1 MTVASLLSGADR
13 SNARDAALS
22 LLVIG
27 GLWELAVRVFRIK
40 PYLLPPPSTVLR
52 EAWHSAALL
61 WSQTL
66 VTLWEVLAG
75 FAVAVI
81 LGVVLAVLIH
91 FLPVARRTLYPVVVA
106 LQSIPKVGLA
116 PVMVVWLG
124 YGLAS
129 KVTMAALF
137 ALFPVV
143 IATLGGFAG
152 VPANLEEHFH
162 ALNASSWVMFRRLTM
177 PAALPNF
184 VDGCKVAMP
193 MAVIGAIVGEF
204 VGSNDGLGNLI
215 LAATGSSRTPL
226 TFAALLAVTALSLI
240 LFGVIELMGRLV
252 WWRRM

>member
-1 MTVASLLSGADR
+1 MASRLLSRADR
-13 SNARDAALS
+13 ANARDAVLS
-22 LLVIG
+22 LLLLG
-27 GLWELAVRVFRIK
+27 GLWEAAVRGFQVK
-40 PYLLPPPSTVLR
+40 PYLLPAPSVVLV
-52 EAWHSAALL
+52 EAWKSAGLL
-61 WSQTL
+61 WTQTL

-75 FAVAVI
+75 FSLAVI
-81 LGVVLAVLIH
+81 SGVALAALIH
-91 FLPVARRTLYPVVVA
+91 FLPPARRTLYPVVIA
-106 LQSIPKVGLA
+106 LQSVPKVGLA

-152 VPANLEEHFH
+152 VPANLDEHFR
-162 ALNASSWVMFRRLTM
+162 ALNAGPWVVFRRLTM

-193 MAVIGAIVGEF
+193 LAVIGAIVGEF

-215 LAATGSSRTPL
+215 LTATGASRTAL
-226 TFAALLAVTALSLI
+226 TFASLLAVTALSLV
-240 LFGVIELMGRLV
+240 LFGIIEILGRMV

>member
-1 MTVASLLSGADR
+1 MSGRFLSSADR
-13 SNARDAALS
+13 ANARDALAS

-27 GLWELAVRVFRIK
+27 ALWEAGVRAFKVK
-40 PYLLPPPSTVLR
+40 AYLLPPPSAVLG
-52 EAWHSAALL
+52 EAWKSAGLL
-61 WSQTL
+61 RDQTL

-75 FAVAVI
+75 FSLA
-81 LGVVLAVLIH
+81 VLAGVALAALIH
-91 FLPVARRTLYPVVVA
+91 FLPPARRTLYPVVVA
-106 LQSIPKVGLA
+106 LQSVPKVGLA

-152 VPANLEEHFH
+152 VPANLEEHFR
-162 ALNASSWVMFRRLTM
+162 ALDAGAWTTFRRLTM

-193 MAVIGAIVGEF
+193 LAVIGAIVGEF

-215 LAATGSSRTPL
+215 LAATGSSRTAL
-226 TFAALLAVTALSLI
+226 TFAALLAVTGLSLI
-240 LFGVIELMGRLV
+240 LFGVIEILGRVV
-252 WWRRM
+252 WWRKA